1 VWSERREPMSSAV
14 PSQKPS
20 PPTSRRKRDIRRP
33 YAPSYVTREEI
44 AYRVQVSVSTVEAW
58 IRQHLLPPQIMVF
71 TVARWRWS
79 DIEEAIET
87 QNLLAGAND
96 LGAPSQH
103 GDEFLDGVQRVASSR
118 G

>member
-1 VWSERREPMSSAV
+1 MPGTSRQPRSAD
-14 PSQKPS
+14 SDS
-20 PPTSRRKRDIRRP
+20 RSGAHRSRRKRDIARTYRP
-33 YAPSYVTREEI
+33 DYVTREEI
-44 AYRVQVSVSTVEAW
+44 AYRAQVSVSTVDSW

-79 DIEEAIET
+79 DIEDAIEA

-96 LGAPSQH
+96 PGAPSQD